1 MSAPCGTEL
10 LIVRHPETVANTER
24 RYVGRGDSPF
34 TRRGEEQAADL
45 VVALTEW
52 RPVRVYTSPL
62 QRAMAVSVHVAGCGV
77 PLLVRDGL
85 AEVDFGPAEG
95 LTFEEISARGMAVEQ
110 PGLPA
115 PDGMRVVGEPWDAF
129 YSRVCSVAE
138 ELVAEEGRTVVV
150 AHGGVVRAL
159 VAHLL
164 GLPHETAWRLRV
176 GNATGARIRIDDG
189 YASLLGFGVPAC
201 GFDA

>member
-1 MSAPCGTEL
+1 M
-10 LIVRHPETVANTER
+10 RHPETVANAER
-24 RYVGRGDSPF
+24 RYVGHGDSPF
-34 TRRGEEQAADL
+34 TRRGEAQAADL
-45 VVALTEW
+45 VVALSEW

-62 QRAMAVSVHVAGCGV
+62 QRAMAVAVHVAGCGV
-77 PLLVRDGL
+77 PLLVREGL

-95 LTFEEISARGMAVEQ
+95 LTFEEISALGMAVEQ

-115 PDGMRVVGEPWDAF
+115 PDGKRVVGEAWDTF
-129 YSRVCSVAE
+129 YSRVRSAAE
-138 ELVAEEGRTVVV
+138 EMVAEEGRTAVI

-164 GLPHETAWRLRV
+164 ELPHEAAWRLRV

-201 GFDA
+201 GFDS